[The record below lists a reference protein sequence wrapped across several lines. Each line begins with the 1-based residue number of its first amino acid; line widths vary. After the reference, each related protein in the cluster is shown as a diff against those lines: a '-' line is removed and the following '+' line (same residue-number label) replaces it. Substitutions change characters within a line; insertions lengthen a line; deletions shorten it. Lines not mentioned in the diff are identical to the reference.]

1 MRTLVIARAQA
12 RDLLRNPVIV
22 LLALGLGPFFVLLI
36 SLFFPSGGSTTY
48 PVAVVAASQSS
59 DRTAVEAARTAL
71 AEFSHDSGAPILE
84 LVDVADTEQA
94 RLAVEN
100 RSVVA
105 WVSFPDGFASAIT
118 AAGTDPGAGVPVI
131 IGGDLAN
138 PLYPVTAILAH
149 QAVADHLGELTAR
162 TPVIELTEIA
172 VGMSGSRTEFEAY
185 VPGILIFAIGLIIFT
200 SASAVAQDIE
210 SGTIRR
216 LARTPLRSAELLGG
230 ITIVQSGIGLLAG
243 ALSLATAI
251 GLGFRTAGSLPLI
264 VLVWFLTSLSVIGLG
279 LIVGALSTTVSQ
291 AFIAA
296 NLPFGV
302 FMFLSGTMF
311 PVRGVALFSLAGH
324 DVNLLDL
331 LPPRHAVNA
340 LTNLVTYGT
349 NDIGYELVMLTAL
362 SLGYF
367 TLGAQ
372 LFQHRQLSLPR

>member
-1 MRTLVIARAQA
+1 MRTLVIAQAQV

-48 PVAVVAASQSS
+48 PVAVVAAAQPA
-59 DRTAVEAARTAL
+59 DRAAVAEARAAL
-71 AEFSHDSGAPILE
+71 AGFSNNTGAPILQ
-84 LVDVADTEQA
+84 LVDVADSEQA
-94 RLAVEN
+94 RRAVEEH
-100 RSVVA
+100 SAIA
-105 WVSFPDGFASAIT
+105 WVGFPDGFASAI
-118 AAGTDPGAGVPVI
+118 AAADVDAGIGIPVAV
-131 IGGDLAN
+131 GGDQAN
-138 PLYPVTAILAH
+138 PLYPVAAIMVH
-149 QAVADHLGELTAR
+149 QALADHLGGLTAR
-162 TPVIELTEIA
+162 TPVIDLTEVAI
-172 VGMSGSRTEFEAY
+172 GNSSSRTEFESS

-200 SASAVAQDIE
+200 SASAVAQEVE

-216 LARTPLRSAELLGG
+216 LARTPLRAAEVLGG
-230 ITIVQSGIGLLAG
+230 IGIVQATIGLLAG

-251 GLGFRTAGSLPLI
+251 GLGFRAAGSLPLI

-279 LIVGALSTTVSQ
+279 LVVGALSATVSQ

-311 PVRGVALFSLAGH
+311 PVRGIALASIAGQE
-324 DVNLLDL
+324 VNLLDL

-340 LTNLVTYGT
+340 LTSLVTYGSA
-349 NDIGYELVMLTAL
+349 DIGYELAMLTAL

-367 TLGAQ
+367 ALGAW
-372 LFQHRQLSLPR
+372 LFGRRQLRMPG